1 MLGAPDGDV
10 KGLHETDLEIVI
22 ASIFGCPF
30 HYAPRRKYPRLSSRS
45 ARRWS
50 RTLEPEILVGRR
62 VGVAPDQ
69 VDPGLLDPR
78 TDAPDERELVDRH
91 VGHAIVEDL
100 LDLVQQR
107 LPLLRVELARLTLE
121 EVLDLRK
128 DAGGVDP
135 ALAHVRLE
143 ARGGVAAS
151 ASNADDY
158 VL

>member
-1 MLGAPDGDV
+1 MP
-10 KGLHETDLEIVI
+10 
-22 ASIFGCPF
+22 CP
-30 HYAPRRKYPRLSSRS
+30 

-62 VGVAPDQ
+62 VSVAAEQ

-91 VGHAIVEDL
+91 VGHAIVEDP
-100 LDLVQQR
+100 LDLVQLR

-121 EVLDLRK
+121 EVLDLGNH
-128 DAGGVDP
+128 AGGVDP

-143 ARGGVAAS
+143 ARGGVAAG
-151 ASNADDY
+151 AGNTDDH
-158 VL
+158 VLELALAPRQRHGAARHGL